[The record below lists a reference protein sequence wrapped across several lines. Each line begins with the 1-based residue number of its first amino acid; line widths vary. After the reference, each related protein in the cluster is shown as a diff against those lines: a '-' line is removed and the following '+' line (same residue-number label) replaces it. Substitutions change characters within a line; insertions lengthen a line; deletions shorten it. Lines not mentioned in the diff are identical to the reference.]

1 MLTVVCRLYFYSAV
15 RSRRVAEYCDER
27 VCLSVCLSVR
37 TSIGYFAKLSMHAT
51 QAVAMARFSRNADGV
66 RCDAL
71 CTSRRFHNM
80 FDIVFTHNRRGKGY
94 CSTLLAGW
102 QRGFHTVAYAQTDSL
117 RSAPSES
124 DMSLR
129 RSLKRGR
136 SLLSTVASL
145 C

>member
-1 MLTVVCRLYFYSAV
+1 
-15 RSRRVAEYCDER
+15 
-27 VCLSVCLSVR
+27 
-37 TSIGYFAKLSMHAT
+37 MHAT
-51 QAVAMARFSRNADGV
+51 QTVAMARFSRSADGV

-80 FDIVFTHNRRGKGY
+80 FDIVFTHNRRGKGD
-94 CSTLLAGW
+94 CSKLLAGW

-129 RSLKRGR
+129 RSIKEGAK
-136 SLLSTVASL
+136 SAVYGCFTVLRPVA
-145 C
+145 